1 MAQKDSPHLVE
12 RDRGTL
18 RLLQPRPRLLN
29 FSRRNRPSHQL
40 GRERD
45 PDRHSLRS
53 LCDSLVQSSTVPHGA
68 SPGCPDGSQTPTP
81 SIGHRPIRGLLS
93 RRLRTTRPTLT
104 WFPFNVLSECKYRRT
119 HHAWSQGSCFVT
131 MIWPPLSSHL
141 CVLDLT
147 GTSCVPYGV
156 SGSLRSFRVTTSVV
170 SICSNVIVYV
180 GGRATGFCSSK

>member
-1 MAQKDSPHLVE
+1 MSTRQNSESRILRYVIRDRLKSTNHNDTSVRASMAQKDSPHLVE

-104 WFPFNVLSECKYRRT
+104 
-119 HHAWSQGSCFVT
+119 
-131 MIWPPLSSHL
+131 
-141 CVLDLT
+141 
-147 GTSCVPYGV
+147 
-156 SGSLRSFRVTTSVV
+156 
-170 SICSNVIVYV
+170 
-180 GGRATGFCSSK
+180 